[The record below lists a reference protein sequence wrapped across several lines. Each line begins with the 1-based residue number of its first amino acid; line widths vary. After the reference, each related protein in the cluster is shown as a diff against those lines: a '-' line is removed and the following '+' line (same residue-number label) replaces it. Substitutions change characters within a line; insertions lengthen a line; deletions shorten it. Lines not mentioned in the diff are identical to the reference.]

1 MTIARFLFDLRV
13 APDAL
18 LKHVKFHLIGD
29 SNFSTEMFFTFF
41 EFVNGDS
48 FIELVMKDKDR
59 NIEVLR

>member
-48 FIELVMKDKDR
+48 FIELVMKEKDR